1 MKSIIVNLLKQGYD
15 FIAVALTSGFI
26 FSFFLPIKH
35 FLLFTICAVIADTI
49 TGIKAARK
57 EGKAITSKG
66 LYRTTEKIVVYFV
79 SIMIFEGAKNTF
91 SIPIPITYMVAS
103 MIAGTELF
111 SIAENVKRI
120 TGVNLGSII
129 IRFFKR

>member
-120 TGVNLGSII
+120 TGVNLGTVI
-129 IRFFKR
+129 IRFFRR

>member
-1 MKSIIVNLLKQGYD
+1 MKSILLNILKQGYD
-15 FIAVALTSGFI
+15 FIAVALTTGFI
-26 FSFFLPIKH
+26 FSFIFPIKH
-35 FLLFTICAVIADTI
+35 FLLFTVAVVLADTI
-49 TGIKAARK
+49 TGIKAAKK
-57 EGKAITSKG
+57 EGQRITSKG

-91 SIPIPITYMVAS
+91 SIPMPITYMVAS

-120 TGVNLGSII
+120 TGVNLGTVI

>member
-1 MKSIIVNLLKQGYD
+1 MKSILLNILKQGYD
-15 FIAVALTSGFI
+15 FIAVALTTGFI
-26 FSFFLPIKH
+26 FSFIFPIKH
-35 FLLFTICAVIADTI
+35 FLLFTVAVVLADTI

-57 EGKAITSKG
+57 EGQTITSKG

-120 TGVNLGSII
+120 TGVNLGTVI
-129 IRFFKR
+129 IRFFRR

>member
-1 MKSIIVNLLKQGYD
+1 MSICCGWL
-15 FIAVALTSGFI
+15 A
-26 FSFFLPIKH
+26 SFFIPIKR
-35 FLLFTICAVIADTI
+35 FLLFTVAVVIADTI

-57 EGKAITSKG
+57 EGKVITSKG

-79 SIMIFEGAKNTF
+79 AIMIFEGAKNTF
-91 SIPIPITYMVAS
+91 SITIPITYMVAS

-120 TGVNLGSII
+120 TGVNIGVLVL
-129 IRFFKR
+129 RFFKK

>member
-1 MKSIIVNLLKQGYD
+1 MKSIILNIFKQGYE
-15 FIAVALTSGFI
+15 FFAVAFTSGFI

-35 FLLFTICAVIADTI
+35 FLLFTVAVVIADTI

-79 SIMIFEGAKNTF
+79 SILIFEGAKNTF
-91 SIPIPITYMVAS
+91 SIPFPITYLVAS

-111 SIAENVKRI
+111 SVAENVKRI
-120 TGVNLGSII
+120 TGVNLGTVIV
-129 IRFFKR
+129 RFFKR

>member
-1 MKSIIVNLLKQGYD
+1 MKSIILNIFKQGYE
-15 FIAVALTSGFI
+15 FFAVAFTSGFI
-26 FSFFLPIKH
+26 FSFFLPIKN
-35 FLLFTICAVIADTI
+35 FLLFSVAVVIADTI

-57 EGKAITSKG
+57 EGQKITSKG

-79 SIMIFEGAKNTF
+79 SIMIFESAKNTF

-120 TGVNLGSII
+120 TGVNLGTVI

>member
-1 MKSIIVNLLKQGYD
+1 MKSIFLNLLKQGYD
-15 FIAVALTSGFI
+15 FIAVALTSGYI

-49 TGIKAARK
+49 TGIKASKK
-57 EGKAITSKG
+57 EGIKITSKG

-120 TGVNLGSII
+120 TGVNIGVLVL
-129 IRFFKR
+129 RFFKK